1 MKDTKDKRDK
11 DKVKEFRE
19 KVVEMEDRQRRPD
32 ICIQSLWRKQNSGR
46 EPIAE
51 TINYEIFLATK

>member
-11 DKVKEFRE
+11 DKVREFRE

-32 ICIQSLWRKQNSGR
+32 ICIQSL
-46 EPIAE
+46 
-51 TINYEIFLATK
+51 